1 MEKKLT
7 TDLTM
12 WFGLL
17 KNEKRKKENQ
27 LEIKLKAFLQ
37 SVGQP
42 IKMKDAINNLVM
54 AGIHAA
60 AYDEMIGIYNE
71 LYRGVGSIAKTP
83 RSPEFQRY
91 IDIVK
96 CINDN
101 ESDAKIKV
109 CLSNVIKSASKNVD
123 RSILPRNITLLFG
136 IEKPTFREKFEFL
149 CLVHDPKKCNGQS
162 LREILRDCR
171 EYDDFFEPPP
181 QYTPSPIPPQPQYP
195 PSPIPPQTQYPPS
208 PPPQTQYPPSPP
220 PQTQYPPSPSP
231 QPQYPPSPPPQ
242 TQYPPS
248 PPPQTQYPPSPY
260 PQNQYPP
267 NPPDIYRKTFY
278 EIPQTPNAQYPYLF
292 PPCLDQTSSSSPCLN
307 IIIQTNN
314 PVTPQF
320 TYPQM
325 NDE

>member
-208 PPPQTQYPPSPP
+208 P
-220 PQTQYPPSPSP
+220 
-231 QPQYPPSPPPQ
+231 
-242 TQYPPS
+242 
-248 PPPQTQYPPSPY
+248 Y